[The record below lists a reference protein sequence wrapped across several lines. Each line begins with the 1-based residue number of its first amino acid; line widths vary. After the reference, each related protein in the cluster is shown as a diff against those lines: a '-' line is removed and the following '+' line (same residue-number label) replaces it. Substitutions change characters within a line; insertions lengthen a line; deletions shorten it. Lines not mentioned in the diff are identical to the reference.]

1 MFLHS
6 KLYFKLYLEKVED
19 YFRYDVFNQS
29 KESYALPP
37 SINITFDYDKEDKSY
52 FAKATYLEGVY
63 TASHDID
70 SLIKDINY
78 QLYTYYYVPRYRFK
92 ELGFRYKPPVRALE
106 RVREEGAPVS
116 LKIANRYATT

>member
-1 MFLHS
+1 MKKMYLLILIVFLAS
-6 KLYFKLYLEKVED
+6 NLFAQD
-19 YFRYDVFNQS
+19 YQEV
-29 KESYALPP
+29 
-37 SINITFDYDKEDKSY
+37 T
-52 FAKATYLEGVY
+52 
-63 TASHDID
+63 
-70 SLIKDINY
+70 IKDINY